1 MFPLIIDE
9 RRDAWGRNV
18 LNYNAACRDNTAHTH
33 TQFAIGIKYS
43 EYDIIDRTLA
53 STVELSYNQPVIL
66 GETVGSLYL
75 TFLQVTTTV
84 NSKYN

>member
-1 MFPLIIDE
+1 M
-9 RRDAWGRNV
+9 

-53 STVELSYNQPVIL
+53 STVELSYNQPVIH
-66 GETVGSLYL
+66 TY
-75 TFLQVTTTV
+75 
-84 NSKYN
+84 NNKYYIYYVPSTHPHTSDNELRKTNEDIIV